1 MSDMSIP
8 CHKAP
13 FSPSSACITLALMVS
28 LAIGLIGLVVSYS
41 PRSGFVNC
49 SMASFHPDL
58 NHSVRKACR
67 ELKGVL
73 A

>member
-1 MSDMSIP
+1 
-8 CHKAP
+8 
-13 FSPSSACITLALMVS
+13 
-28 LAIGLIGLVVSYS
+28 
-41 PRSGFVNC
+41 
-49 SMASFHPDL
+49 MASFHPDL